1 MAKKKRRRKASL
13 LTKAI
18 NVGVLALAFA
28 KPIEILIG
36 GGNISQK
43 ANNIVLHAT
52 AGVAGEG
59 GGGFDMGM
67 ATSFYG
73 PMVAAIVLKK
83 AISMVR
89 RTARV

>member
-1 MAKKKRRRKASL
+1 MAKKRKRRRTSL

-18 NVGVLALAFA
+18 NVGILLLAFATPLKLALAQNFSA
-28 KPIEILIG
+28 IQYQATG
-36 GGNISQK
+36 GLASGRGSVDTQ
-43 ANNIVLHAT
+43 AL
-52 AGVAGEG
+52 
-59 GGGFDMGM
+59 MG
-67 ATSFYG
+67 FYG

>member
-1 MAKKKRRRKASL
+1 MANKKRRRRMSL

-18 NVGVLALAFA
+18 NVGILLLAFSRPLELLA
-28 KPIEILIG
+28 GRHFQAIGEEAIGKSGALGRPGDIPIL
-36 GGNISQK
+36 
-43 ANNIVLHAT
+43 T
-52 AGVAGEG
+52 R
-59 GGGFDMGM
+59 
-67 ATSFYG
+67 FYG